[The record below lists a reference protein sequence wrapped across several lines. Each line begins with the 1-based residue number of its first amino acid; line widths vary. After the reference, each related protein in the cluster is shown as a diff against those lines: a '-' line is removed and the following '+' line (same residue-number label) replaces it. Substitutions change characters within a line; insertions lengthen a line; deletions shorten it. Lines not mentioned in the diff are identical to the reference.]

1 MSKLWAGRKGDLSK
15 NNISGIR
22 GRISAPIPIV
32 TDDDEFPIRSRGT
45 EFSTPLGYEGAEQ
58 QVRLP
63 DTDAEE
69 TSGIAHS
76 DRGLAQ
82 TPLFRKDPIRLSHDA
97 RRISTTGGSRFRESG
112 LISPLAS
119 PAKPERKKGSLRSA
133 LGRLFGKKRKSGSSS
148 PTNGH
153 TNEEG
158 QHKHHKSVR
167 FPCARSLMQL
177 TKV

>member
-1 MSKLWAGRKGDLSK
+1 MNKSRAGRTGDLSK
-15 NNISGIR
+15 NSIR

-32 TDDDEFPIRSRGT
+32 TDHDEFPLRSRGT
-45 EFSTPLGYEGAEQ
+45 GFSTPLGYEAEQ
-58 QVRLP
+58 QMRLP
-63 DTDAEE
+63 DTDAED
-69 TSGIAHS
+69 TSEIAHS

-97 RRISTTGGSRFRESG
+97 PRLSTTGGSRFRESG
-112 LISPLAS
+112 LVSPVAS
-119 PAKPERKKGSLRSA
+119 PAKSERKKGSLRSA
-133 LGRLFGKKRKSGSSS
+133 LGRLFGKKRKSDSPS

-153 TNEEG
+153 INEGG

-167 FPCARSLMQL
+167 FPCATSLMQL